1 MLNWVEN
8 AFFLLNND
16 KTSEIE
22 NFSKYERFGV
32 QLNGFCCFGLNDVS

>member
-8 AFFLLNND
+8 AFFLLHND

-22 NFSKYERFGV
+22 NVFEYERFRCPV
-32 QLNGFCCFGLNDVS
+32 KWFLLFWFE